1 MLPGRHA
8 QSVGK
13 GGRRR
18 LRCFQ
23 QMDIDSLLRAAAE
36 NLASD
41 IHVRAG
47 GPPYL
52 RVDGELIPVD
62 VDPLTAEQSERIA
75 FSMMTPEQLRTFR
88 DSSEIDFAYTLKGV
102 GRFRVNVFR
111 QRGLV
116 GAALRRVLPGI
127 ASFETLG
134 LPPAVRALAEE
145 RRGLVLVTGMTG
157 SGKTTTTAAMIS
169 RINMTRPCHIVTIED
184 PIEVLHED
192 LLAIIDQR
200 EIGIDTAD
208 FHTAL
213 KYVSRQDPDVIF
225 IGEMRDQETTSAAL
239 HAAET
244 GHLVISTLHTI
255 DATETIN
262 RIIDLYPPHQQ
273 MQARLSLAGSLKGI
287 VSQRLLPRADGRG
300 RIPSVEILVMNGRI
314 YDMIVN
320 PEQTAQIESVIA
332 EGAYYGMQTF
342 DQHLMQLFR
351 DGVVT
356 IEEAI
361 AAATSPHDFTVLAR
375 QAGLA

>member
-1 MLPGRHA
+1 
-8 QSVGK
+8 
-13 GGRRR
+13 
-18 LRCFQ
+18 
-23 QMDIDSLLRAAAE
+23 MDTETLLRAAAE

-41 IHVRAG
+41 LHIRAG

-52 RVDGELIPVD
+52 RVNGDLIPVD
-62 VDPLTAEQSERIA
+62 AADLTPEDSERLA
-75 FSMMTPEQLRTFR
+75 FSLMTEEQIRVFR
-88 DSSEIDFAYTLKGV
+88 QSNEIDFAYTLAGV

-116 GAALRRVLPGI
+116 GSAIRRVLPGI
-127 ASFETLG
+127 ASFEALG
-134 LPPAVRALAEE
+134 LPPVVSTLADE

-157 SGKTTTTAAMIS
+157 SGKTTTTATMLS
-169 RINMTRPCHIVTIED
+169 RINMTRACHIVTIED
-184 PIEVLHED
+184 PIEVMHED
-192 LLAIIDQR
+192 LLSIIDQR

-225 IGEMRDQETTSAAL
+225 IGEMRDMETVSAAL

-262 RIIDLYPPHQQ
+262 RIIDFYPPHQQ
-273 MQARLSLAGSLKGI
+273 MQSRLSLAGSLKGI
-287 VSQRLLPRADGRG
+287 VSQRLLQRTDGKG
-300 RIPSVEILVMNGRI
+300 RVPAVEVLVMNGRI

-320 PEQTAQIESVIA
+320 PDMTSQIESVIE
-332 EGAYYGMQTF
+332 EGEYYGMQSF
-342 DQHLMQLFR
+342 DQHLMKLFKA
-351 DGVVT
+351 GQVS
-356 IEEAI
+356 IEDAT
-361 AAATSPHDFTVLAR
+361 AAATSPHDFTVMAR